1 HPYPTEDEK
10 RQLAGQTNLTLLQV
24 NNWFINARRRILQPM
39 LDASSPAGRESSQKK
54 KKAQQNRPSNVRFWP
69 ANLASSQAAAAAAA
83 AAAASAPTG
92 KSSAAHQQQQLQSS
106 SGPTGVVKEEAVSSQ
121 QQQQHH
127 DTKPLLGLY
136 PHHQLHQQQLPPFH
150 QQQAGFGTPASAAQL
165 SNPMPNPVDS
175 DDDGGSYDEAGDDSD
190 GPDEDDEVAD
200 AVAGVGG
207 AGGGGSGGVGG
218 GFGHS
223 AQHQHQHLHQ
233 QHQQYLAQ
241 HNPSGFPGI
250 SSAMPPDL
258 TLDWK
263 VAKSNWGLQIKFNHQ
278 YSSGSSVYG
287 GEPSCGCAK
296 PSSVWYRIRPW
307 CAGLARGG
315 RTMRRRDCASV
326 RLWRCRLPER
336 GRWPLGPPLSAAV
349 AVEAAAA
356 AAAAAFEAAAPAAVS
371 PAPAAFAAAPVPPSS
386 SPPLTSAGR
395 RQLCRC
401 RRWPRRIGR
410 PGRRTARRNSSDMP
424 TSDMLSVADVYDAA
438 SAIGKDF
445 ELIIDRYGVDAVAG
459 LMPKVIS
466 VLEELEDLATR
477 HETES
482 KELVDL
488 QRVVDRLE
496 TEKVSRQ
503 GDRSRFERELE
514 QIEELWR
521 NETQELMDVVS
532 RLQEDNRR
540 LQQELQTAKEG
551 GESTTVQQQ
560 QQQTLQQQQA
570 GGSLLKKQSS
580 KETAELQ
587 VLVKLKATVE
597 AQRDQI
603 RSLQRELAQRQADVE
618 ALQSQSDRL
627 ARMNAEIRRR
637 HCVSKRQAQ
646 HLLESKADL
655 EVRLQAKE
663 QLLREMKDCVVGPEA
678 GAGAEA
684 VSFSIKDVE
693 SSINNKYLG
702 LISSCNLDANVKSG
716 QHGHPG
722 ATPSKLNSEGKM
734 IIDRSDPNRP
744 RFTITELREVLM
756 ERNELKTK
764 LIEVEEE
771 LSVYRQA

>member
-1 HPYPTEDEK
+1 
-10 RQLAGQTNLTLLQV
+10 
-24 NNWFINARRRILQPM
+24 
-39 LDASSPAGRESSQKK
+39 
-54 KKAQQNRPSNVRFWP
+54 
-69 ANLASSQAAAAAAA
+69 
-83 AAAASAPTG
+83 
-92 KSSAAHQQQQLQSS
+92 
-106 SGPTGVVKEEAVSSQ
+106 
-121 QQQQHH
+121 
-127 DTKPLLGLY
+127 
-136 PHHQLHQQQLPPFH
+136 
-150 QQQAGFGTPASAAQL
+150 
-165 SNPMPNPVDS
+165 
-175 DDDGGSYDEAGDDSD
+175 
-190 GPDEDDEVAD
+190 
-200 AVAGVGG
+200 
-207 AGGGGSGGVGG
+207 
-218 GFGHS
+218 
-223 AQHQHQHLHQ
+223 
-233 QHQQYLAQ
+233 
-241 HNPSGFPGI
+241 
-250 SSAMPPDL
+250 
-258 TLDWK
+258 
-263 VAKSNWGLQIKFNHQ
+263 
-278 YSSGSSVYG
+278 
-287 GEPSCGCAK
+287 
-296 PSSVWYRIRPW
+296 
-307 CAGLARGG
+307 
-315 RTMRRRDCASV
+315 
-326 RLWRCRLPER
+326 
-336 GRWPLGPPLSAAV
+336 
-349 AVEAAAA
+349 
-356 AAAAAFEAAAPAAVS
+356 
-371 PAPAAFAAAPVPPSS
+371 
-386 SPPLTSAGR
+386 
-395 RQLCRC
+395 
-401 RRWPRRIGR
+401 
-410 PGRRTARRNSSDMP
+410 MP

-496 TEKVSRQ
+496 TEK
-503 GDRSRFERELE
+503 
-514 QIEELWR
+514 
-521 NETQELMDVVS
+521 
-532 RLQEDNRR
+532 
-540 LQQELQTAKEG
+540 
-551 GESTTVQQQ
+551 
-560 QQQTLQQQQA
+560 
-570 GGSLLKKQSS
+570 
-580 KETAELQ
+580 

-722 ATPSKLNSEGKM
+722 ATPSNLMTSMTEEQLIEKLNSEGKM

-771 LSVYRQA
+771 LSVYRQAGDDDAPVQGPINKEPDEKLYPDKSTDIGIKQFFRRKFSLVGNGQRLRRGGNGGGQSGKIV

>member
-39 LDASSPAGRESSQKK
+39 LDASSPESSQKK

-263 VAKSNWGLQIKFNHQ
+263 VAKPLPACPPVSDVVVVVVVVVVVACLSRLPDVRLILFYSSGLSGTRFEFGQNYARTQQILSNWGLQIKFNHQ

-296 PSSVWYRIRPW
+296 PSSV
-307 CAGLARGG
+307 
-315 RTMRRRDCASV
+315 
-326 RLWRCRLPER
+326 
-336 GRWPLGPPLSAAV
+336 
-349 AVEAAAA
+349 
-356 AAAAAFEAAAPAAVS
+356 
-371 PAPAAFAAAPVPPSS
+371 
-386 SPPLTSAGR
+386 
-395 RQLCRC
+395 
-401 RRWPRRIGR
+401 
-410 PGRRTARRNSSDMP
+410 
-424 TSDMLSVADVYDAA
+424 
-438 SAIGKDF
+438 
-445 ELIIDRYGVDAVAG
+445 
-459 LMPKVIS
+459 IS

-477 HETES
+477 HGDRE
-482 KELVDL
+482 
-488 QRVVDRLE
+488 QRAGRSAASCGPSGDR
-496 TEKVSRQ
+496 EKCPGRAM
-503 GDRSRFERELE
+503 RSRFERELE

-521 NETQELMDVVS
+521 NETQELMDV
-532 RLQEDNRR
+532 
-540 LQQELQTAKEG
+540 
-551 GESTTVQQQ
+551 
-560 QQQTLQQQQA
+560 
-570 GGSLLKKQSS
+570 
-580 KETAELQ
+580 

-684 VSFSIKDVE
+684 RRQ
-693 SSINNKYLG
+693 
-702 LISSCNLDANVKSG
+702 LIE
-716 QHGHPG
+716 
-722 ATPSKLNSEGKM
+722 KLNSEGKM

-744 RFTITELREVLM
+744 RFTITDRTEGSS
-756 ERNELKTK
+756 NGTK
-764 LIEVEEE
+764 
-771 LSVYRQA
+771 RTQN

>member
-1 HPYPTEDEK
+1 
-10 RQLAGQTNLTLLQV
+10 
-24 NNWFINARRRILQPM
+24 
-39 LDASSPAGRESSQKK
+39 
-54 KKAQQNRPSNVRFWP
+54 
-69 ANLASSQAAAAAAA
+69 
-83 AAAASAPTG
+83 
-92 KSSAAHQQQQLQSS
+92 
-106 SGPTGVVKEEAVSSQ
+106 
-121 QQQQHH
+121 
-127 DTKPLLGLY
+127 
-136 PHHQLHQQQLPPFH
+136 
-150 QQQAGFGTPASAAQL
+150 
-165 SNPMPNPVDS
+165 
-175 DDDGGSYDEAGDDSD
+175 
-190 GPDEDDEVAD
+190 
-200 AVAGVGG
+200 
-207 AGGGGSGGVGG
+207 
-218 GFGHS
+218 
-223 AQHQHQHLHQ
+223 
-233 QHQQYLAQ
+233 
-241 HNPSGFPGI
+241 
-250 SSAMPPDL
+250 
-258 TLDWK
+258 
-263 VAKSNWGLQIKFNHQ
+263 
-278 YSSGSSVYG
+278 
-287 GEPSCGCAK
+287 
-296 PSSVWYRIRPW
+296 
-307 CAGLARGG
+307 
-315 RTMRRRDCASV
+315 
-326 RLWRCRLPER
+326 
-336 GRWPLGPPLSAAV
+336 
-349 AVEAAAA
+349 
-356 AAAAAFEAAAPAAVS
+356 
-371 PAPAAFAAAPVPPSS
+371 
-386 SPPLTSAGR
+386 
-395 RQLCRC
+395 
-401 RRWPRRIGR
+401 
-410 PGRRTARRNSSDMP
+410 MP

-684 VSFSIKDVE
+684 NLMTSMTE
-693 SSINNKYLG
+693 EQ
-702 LISSCNLDANVKSG
+702 LIE
-716 QHGHPG
+716 
-722 ATPSKLNSEGKM
+722 KLNSEGKM

-771 LSVYRQA
+771 LSVYRQAGDDDAPVQGPINKEPDEKLYPDKSTDIGIKQFFRRKFSLVGNGQRLRRGGNGGGQSGKIV